1 MKLNKTIFYFVIYL
15 ISINIVQAQETTQI
29 SEPKF
34 YPETSFSELFSNL
47 DNFNEKYISLY
58 GYYDK
63 SSNLFKENPQALD
76 GLLVSSS
83 SECRDYSYGPECKF
97 TEDKWVNIAGF
108 FEAKKEILPSGKIEY
123 KSPFKLKAELI
134 HSGKKIG
141 SSCFYD
147 NECQNH
153 ICLLAPDMKMILPNT
168 NFEDLPSSAKIIDLE
183 VQDSRV
189 QTFSTN
195 SVIVLDKGPKDYGFC
210 LGYALAP
217 TPAPDEQRFVEKV
230 KEIYIEKGVIEEDEP
245 FVLGAL
251 TQNYDGGTGYAIT
264 EWNNNKYMW
273 VLLKPGDEK
282 YLDWIKEAVTEIIN
296 EEDFNNKFKLVS
308 INRPSIPSINY
319 IPDRKMLFAEF
330 LVKNNGKEFPV
341 LHKFTTHN
349 LVNGD
354 WIEVNKEDF
363 KKVALEQYEDAVEKS
378 QRKSEV
384 GQAFQSATETFAKKS
399 LDAFGPGVYPSLI
412 IKYILIF
419 VTIIILII
427 SLIIYVRK
435 RKND

>member
-1 MKLNKTIFYFVIYL
+1 MKINTLLFIIVLTIYFVS
-15 ISINIVQAQETTQI
+15 ISLAQVQEQAEAIQTSQPKLY
-29 SEPKF
+29 SEA
-34 YPETSFSELFSNL
+34 SFSELFANPN
-47 DNFNEKYISLY
+47 NFNEKYVSLY

-63 SSNLFKENPQALD
+63 SSNLFKENPQAIN
-76 GLLVSSS
+76 GLLVSYS
-83 SECRDYSYGPECKF
+83 SECHDYSYGLECKF
-97 TEDKWVNIAGF
+97 IENNWMNVAGL
-108 FEAKKEILPSGKIEY
+108 FEYTGS
-123 KSPFKLKAELI
+123 FKLKVEII

-141 SSCFYD
+141 SRCVYD

-183 VQDSRV
+183 VQDSKV
-189 QTFSTN
+189 QTFYTN
-195 SVIVLDKGPKDYGFC
+195 SVIVLDNGPKDYGFC

-230 KEIYIEKGVIEEDEP
+230 KEIYIEKGIIEEDEP

-251 TQNYDGGTGYAIT
+251 TQNYDGGTGYAIA
-264 EWNNNKYMW
+264 EWNNNRYMW

-282 YLDWIKEAVTEIIN
+282 YLDWIKEAVTEIIS

-330 LVKNNGKEFPV
+330 LVKNNGKEFPI

-349 LVNGD
+349 LVNSN
-354 WIEVNKEDF
+354 WIEVNKEEF
-363 KKVALEQYEDAVEKS
+363 KKVAVEQYKDAVEKS
-378 QRKSEV
+378 QRKSEA
-384 GQAFQSATETFAKKS
+384 GQAFKSATEAFSKKS
-399 LDAFGPGVYPSLI
+399 FDNFETGIPSQ
-412 IKYILIF
+412 YIFIL
-419 VTIIILII
+419 VIIILLIMG
-427 SLIIYVRK
+427 LIIYVRK
-435 RKND
+435 RRI